1 MPLGVKRGTVR
12 LTGNEIEYFSFG
24 SGDRAFVMLPGL
36 SVKSVT
42 ASAESI
48 ASMYRRFSRD
58 FTVWCFERPKF
69 LFENITI
76 DDLAEYTA
84 QAMLALGLKNAC
96 VYGASMGGMTAQLIA
111 IRHPELVDRLLLAST
126 CARLNDTARAVMGR
140 WVECA
145 EAGDVDAFC
154 DSFIDVLYGK
164 EFAQKFGDFI
174 RAAHKN
180 ISKEEF
186 KRFVLLG
193 KACASLNAYDFLDR
207 LRCRTL
213 VIGAQNDRVLTA
225 QASVE
230 IAEKLGCGLY
240 LYGSEYGHCVFDE
253 APDYKDR
260 IYRFFSEQE

>member
-1 MPLGVKRGTVR
+1 MIDNHAVWTYWIDQFVFEVHDHMFYEQLTNDFDYKGYFDHIWDKR
-12 LTGNEIEYFSFG
+12 E
-24 SGDRAFVMLPGL
+24 
-36 SVKSVT
+36 
-42 ASAESI
+42 
-48 ASMYRRFSRD
+48 
-58 FTVWCFERPKF
+58 
-69 LFENITI
+69 
-76 DDLAEYTA
+76 
-84 QAMLALGLKNAC
+84 NAC
-96 VYGASMGGMTAQLIA
+96 VFGASMGGMTAQLIA

>member
-96 VYGASMGGMTAQLIA
+96 VFGASMGGMTAQLIA

-154 DSFIDVLYGK
+154 DSFIDVL
-164 EFAQKFGDFI
+164 F
-174 RAAHKN
+174 
-180 ISKEEF
+180 
-186 KRFVLLG
+186 G